1 MRMID
6 NLIRVYATKR
16 HVEPQVP
23 DDLLIA
29 IAQTESD
36 FNSLAI
42 SPVGAMGMFQF
53 MPITLLDLAKRFDVY
68 FSPFDI
74 EGSVIAAKV
83 YLSWLRKCFKDYKDW
98 TVVLAAWNW
107 GYGNVQKWLRKEKE
121 MPVET
126 KNFIEKVMN
135 LYETSK

>member
-1 MRMID
+1 
-6 NLIRVYATKR
+6 
-16 HVEPQVP
+16 
-23 DDLLIA
+23 
-29 IAQTESD
+29 
-36 FNSLAI
+36 
-42 SPVGAMGMFQF
+42 
-53 MPITLLDLAKRFDVY
+53 VY

-83 YLSWLRKCFKDYKDW
+83 YLSWLRKCFRGYQDW

-121 MPVET
+121 MPIET

-135 LYETSK
+135 LYETSQ